1 MTGVIHKAIAP
12 VGHRRVFMKY
22 SQLRIVMLGTAIAL
36 SPVILVA
43 QSNPMNPQGSTSSAP
58 QPGQPQP
65 STSMQDS
72 GNNAGEVSQ
81 IMKDKMFLR
90 KAAEG
95 GMAEVK
101 FGELAAQKGGSE
113 TVKAFGQKMVDDHTA
128 LNNEMAPIADSMGVR
143 VPKTINKEDQAEYD
157 KLSGLSGDDFDTEYL
172 TVMVKDHRKDLR
184 EFRME
189 LANAQDQALR
199 DAVEKGE
206 KVIHEHLEMVDKL
219 AREKGIAMPPH
230 GGKRPAAPPT

>member
-1 MTGVIHKAIAP
+1 
-12 VGHRRVFMKY
+12 MKFR
-22 SQLRIVMLGTAIAL
+22 QLRIISLGKAIAL
-36 SPVILVA
+36 SSVVLSPAILVA
-43 QSNPMNPQGSTSSAP
+43 QSNPMNPQGSTSTAP
-58 QPGQPQP
+58 TPGQQQP
-65 STSMQDS
+65 SSTSMQDS

-101 FGELAAQKGGSE
+101 FGQLAAQKGGSE
-113 TVKAFGQKMVDDHTA
+113 GVKAFGQKMVDDHTA
-128 LNNEMAPIADSMGVR
+128 LNNDMAPIADSMGVR
-143 VPKTINKEDQAEYD
+143 VPKAIDKEDQAEYD

-172 TVMVKDHRKDLR
+172 TLMVKAHRKDLR

-189 LANAQDQALR
+189 AAGTPDQTLR
-199 DAVEKGE
+199 DAAEKGE

-219 AREKGIAMPPH
+219 ARDKGIAIPPH
-230 GGKRPAAPPT
+230 AGARTGPPPA

>member
-1 MTGVIHKAIAP
+1 MKFRQLRIISLGKAIALSS
-12 VGHRRVFMKY
+12 VV
-22 SQLRIVMLGTAIAL
+22 L
-36 SPVILVA
+36 SPVILAA
-43 QSNPMNPQGSTSSAP
+43 QSNPMNPQGSTSSANP
-58 QPGQPQP
+58 PGQQQP
-65 STSMQDS
+65 STTSMQDS

-81 IMKDKMFLR
+81 MMRDKIFLR

-101 FGELAAQKGGSE
+101 FGGLAVQKGGSE
-113 TVKAFGQKMVDDHTA
+113 GVKAFGQKMVDDHTA

-189 LANAQDQALR
+189 ASTAQDQALR

-206 KVIHEHLEMVDKL
+206 KIIHDHLEMVGKL

-230 GGKRPAAPPT
+230 GGTRPATPPAQ